1 MFYVVLLAMIAA
13 FLAMRLY
20 MVLGKRT
27 GHEQALP
34 PKPAADRVPA
44 AALPRTIDA
53 VGDAPARLTDSKA
66 DAGLRAIATAS
77 PGFDVGEFLEGS
89 KQAYKMILE
98 AYWKGDEETL
108 TWLAEPDVAE
118 AFGDA
123 IKGRAEAGHVLDNR
137 LVTIDRALIE
147 SASVAG
153 GIARIAVRF
162 DADVASVTRDKDGQ
176 VISGSMTDATETHE
190 IWTFARAL
198 KSDDPNW
205 KLAETDEA

>member
-44 AALPRTIDA
+44 AALPRTVDA
-53 VGDAPARLTDSKA
+53 VADSAARATDGKA
-66 DAGLRAIATAS
+66 DAGLRAIAAAS
-77 PGFDVGEFLEGS
+77 PGFDVAEFLDGA
-89 KQAYKMILE
+89 KQAYRMILE

-108 TWLAEPDVAE
+108 AWLAERDVAD

-123 IKGRAEAGHVLDNR
+123 IKARGEAGHVLDNR
-137 LVTIDRALIE
+137 LVTIDGASIE
-147 SASVAG
+147 SAGVVSGV
-153 GIARIAVRF
+153 ARIAVRF
-162 DADVASVTRDKDGQ
+162 DADIASVTRDKEGQ
-176 VISGSMTDATETHE
+176 VISGSLTDATETHE
-190 IWTFARAL
+190 IWTFARTL
-198 KSDDPNW
+198 KNDDPNW